1 LLSRSQISFTCLDT
15 IRGGSSLFAADIP
28 ILESSNGYD
37 EDLRVLVVHE
47 ETEQR
52 HFLVERVQNR
62 RYALCRLAS
71 WFRMD
76 DFVKLEK
83 PCDELRIQSKRI
95 AREVPQCGGAWWA
108 KASVSVEP
116 PVGCA
121 ASVEPPK
128 DATNQVKT
136 VSKATHSPVVGNR
149 VLPDNQDSL
158 KQSAFQVEA
167 NPEAGEEASK
177 LDADRTQNPLEELTR
192 QYLDALYLSRTSLA
206 YFSKGPMARAR
217 AAFCGTTDSS
227 GPVTDLI
234 NFLRS
239 AILSSDV
246 MDKKYREHLADL
258 IKEVS
263 PDGTADTKSKPSKKR
278 KWKAKRDKLGFFTI
292 ERENAEKWW
301 RVTNEQMIPTQDQDT
316 HLHEY
321 SSRLRNREMF
331 LQIMLILEILALEST
346 ASSEKGSA
354 DTLNSQTKESEEQ
367 GNAKRKKKKEMDISA
382 VLESLLDRLCIWYSL
397 ASSTPSKPEAGS
409 TGKKHDPSDEMRG
422 FCTEI
427 IIPFYMS
434 RIPQQASMVS
444 KRLGG
449 PRGPTVLGRKP
460 SDGPNKPGEPAS
472 RKVPD
477 KKPRKPLTRVSTDTL
492 NQVGRQVPSLQRS
505 ATDLEPL
512 IKRERSETPR
522 FMADVPPARSRKH
535 APGPVSTKR
544 ASLLHEV
551 SFSKREVDLSAM
563 SQASEA
569 KVRKK
574 AEVEQKLRDAIST
587 LKKPNRAL
595 AVEDVAKSTDESFAK
610 AIARSRPSVGQRK
623 ASERTNQIMITAT
636 PRHTKSFSSRRQ
648 RMQAEQSSLEHSEPT
663 PAVPSSSARLKASNF
678 QIPGSTPAV
687 PQTGHRS
694 RTVVDVADTP
704 SRGFAK
710 FMPMGLARPPGTLLE
725 SPTAMRSAPV
735 DQTPMRCRK
744 MPMLLATPAA
754 RYSQPH
760 RHPDESQEEE
770 IHEDSASDVPVE
782 SASQSRELH
791 TAGRERGSNT
801 IYDALGWDDSYEDL
815 L

>member
-1 LLSRSQISFTCLDT
+1 
-15 IRGGSSLFAADIP
+15 
-28 ILESSNGYD
+28 
-37 EDLRVLVVHE
+37 VHE
-47 ETEQR
+47 ETERR
-52 HFLVERVQNR
+52 HYLVERVQKR

-71 WFRMD
+71 WFRVE

-83 PCDELRIQSKRI
+83 HCDELHIQSKRV
-95 AREVPQCGGAWWA
+95 ARDVPQCGGAWWA

-116 PVGCA
+116 PIGCA
-121 ASVEPPK
+121 ASAKPPK
-128 DATNQVKT
+128 DATNEVET
-136 VSKATHSPVVGNR
+136 VWKAKGSPAVGNCA
-149 VLPDNQDSL
+149 LPDNQDSL
-158 KQSAFQVEA
+158 EQSAFRVEA
-167 NPEAGEEASK
+167 NPEADEEASK
-177 LDADRTQNPLEELTR
+177 LDVDRAQNPLEELTR

-217 AAFCGTTDSS
+217 AAFSGTTDSS
-227 GPVTDLI
+227 GPVTDLTI
-234 NFLRS
+234 FLRG

-246 MDKKYREHLADL
+246 MDKKYREHIADL

-263 PDGTADTKSKPSKKR
+263 PDGTADVKSKPSKKR

-301 RVTNEQMIPTQDQDT
+301 KVIDEQMSPTQDQDT
-316 HLHEY
+316 HLHKHT
-321 SSRLRNREMF
+321 SRLRNREMF

-354 DTLNSQTKESEEQ
+354 DPQTKESGEQ
-367 GNAKRKKKKEMDISA
+367 GDAKRKKKKETDIGA

-449 PRGPTVLGRKP
+449 PRGPTVLGRKS

-472 RKVPD
+472 RKVPE

-492 NQVGRQVPSLQRS
+492 NQVGRQVPLLQRS

-522 FMADVPPARSRKH
+522 LMADVPPARSRKH

-595 AVEDVAKSTDESFAK
+595 AIEEVAKSTDESFAK
-610 AIARSRPSVGQRK
+610 AIAKSRPSVSQRK

-648 RMQAEQSSLEHSEPT
+648 RMQAEESSLEHSEPT
-663 PAVPSSSARLKASNF
+663 PAVPSSSARLKAGIF

-725 SPTAMRSAPV
+725 SPTAMRSASV
-735 DQTPMRCRK
+735 DQTPIRCRK

-754 RYSQPH
+754 RYSLSH
-760 RHPDESQEEE
+760 RRPDESQEEE
-770 IHEDSASDVPVE
+770 EAAHEDSASDVPAE

-791 TAGRERGSNT
+791 MVGRERGSNT